1 MDLELDIDGTGGIYP
16 GNSFHSTYVPS
27 KYQKLTVFQCFDV
40 NHRLD
45 SSGWTTTIS
54 GKMRSTIDSAFKFAY
69 TDEQLT
75 KEQRENYMNLQENK
89 AAASKRTLDLFIGG
103 KTGQYSGKVSP
114 RG

>member
-1 MDLELDIDGTGGIYP
+1 MLVLLQ
-16 GNSFHSTYVPS
+16 V
-27 KYQKLTVFQCFDV
+27 QKE
-40 NHRLD
+40 
-45 SSGWTTTIS
+45 
-54 GKMRSTIDSAFKFAY
+54 K
-69 TDEQLT
+69 E